1 MINKKN
7 SNIINQETVKI
18 FTNEKESKISNNLVF
33 TGVFV
38 SISSILL
45 LIFVITE
52 KVFNFK

>member
-7 SNIINQETVKI
+7 SNIINQETIKI
-18 FTNEKESKISNNLVF
+18 FTDEKESKISNNLVF